1 MKLNEA
7 IRNFN
12 IKDRYDLWL
21 RKELYSNF
29 IDRTILKQSLPPVN
43 ESKELYEAIE
53 SNNIDE
59 IKKEFSDV
67 IYSLMLL
74 TSCLIK
80 EWLIT
85 NKDLQNM
92 WKQQKEKIFKR
103 SPFLKE
109 NKKVSIDE
117 EEEARFKS
125 KWTLK
130 REI

>member
-29 IDRTILKQSLPPVN
+29 IDRTILKQSLPLVN